1 MPFLT
6 RRTREGDGRVLGYGG
21 HEDWRD
27 MSEFLVH
34 LTDTTTTFGAIL
46 KEGTLRPGAKPVG
59 AATNFPELE
68 GTQHAV
74 CLSEIPLDRLDR
86 LVERHGEFGV
96 GFRKTFIQQRSG
108 RPVWYLHRDTAGC
121 ADFKELV
128 RIAMLGGIDPANP
141 IWKLTP
147 FVDYPGAGTWGRYEF
162 EWEREWRVVG
172 DLTFGPLTDLEFVIA
187 PQRNH
192 DAIRKAWLGTADQV
206 MPALLDL
213 RWDLPVLQHV
223 FAEHGLSG
231 DAPGGSAGPA

>member
-1 MPFLT
+1 M
-6 RRTREGDGRVLGYGG
+6 REGELGMLGYGG
-21 HEDWRD
+21 NEDWRD

-34 LTDTTTTFGAIL
+34 LTDTPKAFEAIL
-46 KEGTLRPGAKPVG
+46 KEETLRPGAKSVG
-59 AATNFPELE
+59 AATDFHELE
-68 GTQHAV
+68 GTQRAV

-108 RPVWYLHRDTAGC
+108 RPVWYLHRDTVGC

-128 RIAMLGGIDPANP
+128 RTAMLGGIDPADP
-141 IWKLTP
+141 VWRLTP
-147 FVDYPGAGTWGRYEF
+147 FVDYPGVGTWGRYEF

-172 DLTFGPLTDLEFVIA
+172 DLLFNLLTDLEFIIA
-187 PQRNH
+187 PQRTHAVIQN
-192 DAIRKAWLGTADQV
+192 AWSGRADQV

-213 RWDLPVLQHV
+213 RWGLPDLQRV

-231 DAPGGSAGPA
+231 DKPGSSASAE